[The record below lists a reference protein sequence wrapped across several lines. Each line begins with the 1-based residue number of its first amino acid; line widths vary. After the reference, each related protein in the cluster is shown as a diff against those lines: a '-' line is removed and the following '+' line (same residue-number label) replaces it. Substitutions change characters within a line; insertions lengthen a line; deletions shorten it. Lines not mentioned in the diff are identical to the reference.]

1 MTQAPS
7 AAPAATKEAPKKK
20 GLRPMNGK
28 VVKCTQ
34 ETHDTWSLDIA
45 VGEGELEYVAGQ
57 FISIDPKQF
66 PELERWARFM
76 EKLKGKREVVRA
88 YSLAPAP
95 HEPYLTIT
103 VKAEEY
109 WDEEDPY
116 PPLLSPLLGSSLVQ
130 DREVVV
136 QGYSGHYVLADDIEE
151 HTGQVLHMVAG
162 SGVVPNWALLK
173 DDLENNR
180 FPKLKHTMINT
191 NKTYDDIIYRNGLL
205 QWQRS
210 TKSGSNSSI
219 SSRARTTPAFMDLT
233 FKGRPSTESPNTLT
247 MQRRCACM
255 RAVRPSQN
263 MPRKKPQNGHPR
275 NPPFHGRR
283 RIYFR
288 GSRRRQNASKRKLQ
302 INPAIALGFLLGW
315 PYRPSISGYQTS
327 SVKRKIFFSFFLIKI
342 GVLGG

>member
-88 YSLAPAP
+88 YSLASAP

-116 PPLLSPLLGSSLVQ
+116 PPLLSPLLGSSLLQ

-191 NKTYDDIIYRNGLL
+191 NKTYDDIIYRNDLFAMAEKYKERFEL
-205 QWQRS
+205 INLITREDDP
-210 TKSGSNSSI
+210 SI
-219 SSRARTTPAFMDLT
+219 HGPNF
-233 FKGRPSTESPNTLT
+233 FKGRPSTEFVSKYVDDATTL
-247 MQRRCACM
+247 RVYACG
-255 RAVRPSQN
+255 AAITKYAKKKAKETGIPAT
-263 MPRKKPQNGHPR
+263 PRFMEGVASILEDLGVDKKRFKKEVYG
-275 NPPFHGRR
+275 
-283 RIYFR
+283 
-288 GSRRRQNASKRKLQ
+288 
-302 INPAIALGFLLGW
+302 
-315 PYRPSISGYQTS
+315 
-327 SVKRKIFFSFFLIKI
+327 
-342 GVLGG
+342 